1 LFKNL
6 HKLQAVPIKL
16 QQTIFLSIFDK
27 AQIAKFNPAERQA
40 YEDSLKYYRDLKNV
54 IDTAR
59 GEAKEEGILKGIE
72 LGKQEGI
79 ELGKQEGREEEKLIM
94 VRAMLAQG
102 LEISLI
108 ATITELS
115 IERIQNMMQS

>member
-1 LFKNL
+1 MFKNL

-16 QQTIFLSIFDK
+16 QQAIFLSIFDK

-72 LGKQEGI
+72 LGKQEG
-79 ELGKQEGREEEKLIM
+79 REEEKLIM